1 MQLKLV
7 LNLDPPASS
16 AQVLELQIFATM
28 PRLIAQFFLETI
40 QTSKQWSNAIKILVE
55 KYRPSA
61 ANLLLLKHVKKN
73 LEGKQRQIKMPIC
86 RAE

>member
-1 MQLKLV
+1 MQLKLA

-16 AQVLELQIFATM
+16 AQVLELQIFTTM
-28 PRLIAQFFLETI
+28 PRLIAQFFLKTI

-61 ANLLLLKHVKKN
+61 VNLV
-73 LEGKQRQIKMPIC
+73 ERPF
-86 RAE
+86 

>member
-1 MQLKLV
+1 MQLKLA

-16 AQVLELQIFATM
+16 AQVLGLQIFTTM

-55 KYRPSA
+55 KYRPSD
-61 ANLLLLKHVKKN
+61 ANLV
-73 LEGKQRQIKMPIC
+73 ERPF
-86 RAE
+86 